1 MVRIE
6 KLTSPKWRLPK
17 RAVRFWCI
25 LDLPGHHQGRRN
37 PRSHWRKAPG
47 LAAFD
52 FLKILERRPARRE
65 IKSVGRTGLKGMI
78 ACGLKTAPPQVYP
91 EVVSATNSA
100 CHLSPEAPLV
110 SPIISFINQ
119 IAFFPDALRT
129 QSALSLP
136 RLTAPVGLH
145 TASRS
150 RTLSAPSVSGA

>member
-1 MVRIE
+1 MEAAQARSAILVHTGFTRSSSRPAQ
-6 KLTSPKWRLPK
+6 SPLP
-17 RAVRFWCI
+17 
-25 LDLPGHHQGRRN
+25 L
-37 PRSHWRKAPG
+37 APG
-47 LAAFD
+47 AGARGVR

-65 IKSVGRTGLKGMI
+65 IKSVGRTAFKGMI
-78 ACGLKTAPPQVYP
+78 AYGLKTAPPQVYP

-119 IAFFPDALRT
+119 IAFFTDALRT

>member
-37 PRSHWRKAPG
+37 SRSHWRKALG

-52 FLKILERRPARRE
+52 FFEDIRKKAGQARDQVRWPDRFE
-65 IKSVGRTGLKGMI
+65 GMI
-78 ACGLKTAPPQVYP
+78 ASGLKTAPPQVYP

-119 IAFFPDALRT
+119 IAFLIDALRT
-129 QSALSLP
+129 QSALSFPL
-136 RLTAPVGLH
+136 LTAPVGLH